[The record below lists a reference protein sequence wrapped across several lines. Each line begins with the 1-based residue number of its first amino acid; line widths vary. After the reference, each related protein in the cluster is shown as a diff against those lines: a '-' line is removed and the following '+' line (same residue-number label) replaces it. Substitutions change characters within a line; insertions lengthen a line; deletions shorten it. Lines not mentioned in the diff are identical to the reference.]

1 MTLQN
6 LLSIGRLKAHVAT
19 ALEIKR
25 LLAAIER
32 NLADSAVTQVS
43 DENRFDAAY
52 KAVMQCALAAMMASG
67 YRPSTSEPGH
77 HATLIQSLP
86 LTMGIANDAWVVLD
100 ALRRKRNSNDYTG
113 DVITADM
120 VEECRGQA
128 KSLLEML
135 KKHLKRNHPD
145 LLRR

>member
-52 KAVMQCALAAMMASG
+52 KAVMQCALAAMLASG

-86 LTMGIANDAWVVLD
+86 LTMGVANDAWVVLD

-113 DVITADM
+113 DVVTADM
-120 VEECRGQA
+120 VAECIVQA
-128 KSLLEML
+128 KSLLEIL
-135 KKHLKRNHPD
+135 KKHLKKNHPK
-145 LLRR
+145 LLRG

>member
-25 LLAAIER
+25 LLASIER

-52 KAVMQCALAAMMASG
+52 KAVCSAHW
-67 YRPSTSEPGH
+67 PP
-77 HATLIQSLP
+77 
-86 LTMGIANDAWVVLD
+86 
-100 ALRRKRNSNDYTG
+100 
-113 DVITADM
+113 
-120 VEECRGQA
+120 
-128 KSLLEML
+128 
-135 KKHLKRNHPD
+135 
-145 LLRR
+145 

>member
-1 MTLQN
+1 VTLQN

-52 KAVMQCALAAMMASG
+52 KAVMQCALAAMLASG

-86 LTMGIANDAWVVLD
+86 LTMGVANDAWVVLD

-113 DVITADM
+113 DVVTADM
-120 VEECRGQA
+120 VAECIVQA
-128 KSLLEML
+128 KSLLEIL
-135 KKHLKRNHPD
+135 KKHLKKNHPK
-145 LLRR
+145 LLRG